1 MAATA
6 GPAAAALHS
15 GILDTP
21 RWRLWWICLLL
32 ALWPPS
38 DPSYWETSVCDWPR
52 PNTLPH
58 SHTHWLKHTRFL
70 WPLLHATPLIPIGLS
85 LWLQIFFTCSW
96 HPPRSSWISAATTN
110 AHDSLYSGVKNH
122 RILST
127 GYLLTWFVK
136 LFRPQVRLQRRV
148 APCVGRKKSDPPRAT
163 FDGSSIVST
172 TQSAGKTVK
181 RQSATDTG
189 SLSKWQSS
197 EVFALHTWTNRMRWL
212 QCTNKDQCSQ
222 YRTHLWRL
230 TERIMKKTVK
240 HVTVNDHVYMHTIF
254 QLYWNIPI
262 MLWLM

>member
-6 GPAAAALHS
+6 SLAAAALHS

-52 PNTLPH
+52 PNMLPH

-110 AHDSLYSGVKNH
+110 AHDSLYLGVKNH

-127 GYLLTWFVK
+127 GYLLNMICETFQTARQTAAECCTVCGWRKSQLLLCHVWWF
-136 LFRPQVRLQRRV
+136 LN
-148 APCVGRKKSDPPRAT
+148 CVYNTASR
-163 FDGSSIVST
+163 
-172 TQSAGKTVK
+172 
-181 RQSATDTG
+181 
-189 SLSKWQSS
+189 
-197 EVFALHTWTNRMRWL
+197 EV
-212 QCTNKDQCSQ
+212 C
-222 YRTHLWRL
+222 
-230 TERIMKKTVK
+230 
-240 HVTVNDHVYMHTIF
+240 
-254 QLYWNIPI
+254 
-262 MLWLM
+262 